1 MIGTNL
7 GRGLLATALVVAA
20 SLGVSVSVSPSFLG
34 TWGTMVLVAM
44 VPAQIIISL
53 VWQSAYPV
61 RLASL
66 PQPWRG
72 LAFCLLNVL
81 CGGIVAWLVWQG
93 VGGGMSPPSPFVN
106 MYLILA
112 VPVVLLLLVIPL
124 QAWPFAQWCKDPAWL
139 GAALLG
145 ASYGLAYLLFRSLFD
160 FAFLSEAPFYV
171 EALDPHGLLMAWQP
185 LVLSIA
191 AVVPTLALVLAD
203 FWPLSRL
210 TGRQPGFGL
219 AALLLI
225 ALLSAALWLVFVTY
239 GGMDQVL
246 FMVRICIAV
255 NFGYFI
261 MLVAFGGMP
270 EVKLAQPWRGIALS
284 GIAILLAA
292 GLLYLYERV
301 ALACFA
307 LPSGA
312 PAYDLELWLASSMLA
327 VTFPALVV
335 FANYFQFWPLTSK
348 GLTEAEAVERNAEVA

>member
-1 MIGTNL
+1 MIASNL

-20 SLGVSVSVSPSFLG
+20 SLGVSISVSPGFLG
-34 TWGTMVLVAM
+34 SWGTMVLVAM
-44 VPAQIIISL
+44 VPAQIVISL
-53 VWQSAYPV
+53 VWQSAYPA

-66 PQPWRG
+66 SQPWRG

-81 CGGIVAWLVWQG
+81 CGVVVAWLAWQG
-93 VGGGMSPPSPFVN
+93 VGGGISPPTPFVN

-112 VPVVLLLLVIPL
+112 VPVVLLLVIPL
-124 QAWPFAQWCKDPAWL
+124 QAWPFALWCKDPAGL

-145 ASYGLAYLLFRSLFD
+145 ATYGLNYLLFRGLFD
-160 FAFLSEAPFYV
+160 FSFLSGAPFYV

-210 TGRQPGFGL
+210 AGRQPGFGL

-225 ALLSAALWLVFVTY
+225 GLVAAALWLAFVTY

-261 MLVAFGGMP
+261 LLVAFGGMP
-270 EVKLAQPWRGIALS
+270 ELKLAQPWRGIVLS
-284 GIAILLAA
+284 AVAILLAA

-301 ALACFA
+301 AVARFA

-327 VTFPALVV
+327 VTFPALVI
-335 FANYFQFWPLTSK
+335 FANYFQFWPLASR
-348 GLTEAEAVERNAEVA
+348 EPAAAEAGERGAEVA